1 MRNDTAVEL
10 TLWSYGS
17 TAQLYVNLQRR
28 VIMPTVSVSEFIPV
42 LQIAIGPVI
51 LISGVGLLLLSMTN
65 RLGRVVDRSRFLW
78 RELREVPSE
87 DHDVIHS
94 QLRILS
100 GRAKLIR
107 CAIIL
112 ASISLLMAAILII
125 VLFITVLLHLEAALL
140 IIALFIGCMLS
151 LIGSLIAFI
160 NDVNQTL
167 IALRVEIGEQEQNQV

>member
-1 MRNDTAVEL
+1 
-10 TLWSYGS
+10 
-17 TAQLYVNLQRR
+17 
-28 VIMPTVSVSEFIPV
+28 MPNVSVSEFIPV

-87 DHDVIHS
+87 NREAIHT

-100 GRAKLIR
+100 KRAKLIR
-107 CAIIL
+107 RAIIL
-112 ASISLLMAAILII
+112 ASISLLLAAILII
-125 VLFITVLLHLEAALL
+125 VLFITVLLNLEDALL
-140 IIALFIGCMLS
+140 IIVLFICCMLS

-167 IALRVEIGEQEQNQV
+167 IALKVQIGEH